1 MEGSR
6 SNPWLWVM
14 LLILLVVGAV
24 AVVAAVVTPYGTG
37 YGMMGVGYRMMGAG
51 WGWGWGIA
59 MMLVSLAVLVLL
71 VLLIVEALTPRHGT
85 LGYFTP
91 APPPVPASS
100 ALEILNARYARGE
113 ISRDEY
119 LRIRGDVDG
128 RTP

>member
-1 MEGSR
+1 MESNR
-6 SNPWLWVM
+6 SNPWLWAM
-14 LLILLVVGAV
+14 PLILLVVGAV
-24 AVVAAVVTPYGTG
+24 ALATVVTPYDTG
-37 YGMMGVGYRMMGAG
+37 YGMMGVGYGMMGP
-51 WGWGWGIA
+51 GWGWGIV
-59 MMLVSLAVLVLL
+59 MMLVPLAVLVLL

-91 APPPVPASS
+91 APPSMPASS

-119 LRIRGDVDG
+119 LRIRGDLDG